1 VLAAPASLFRLVGLG
16 LLLGVEDL
24 LVLPLLWVLLRLL
37 GAVVV
42 RPTTDSVVG
51 KPLQARP
58 AVFQGLRALILV
70 LIILSV
76 CEGDMTEAC

>member
-1 VLAAPASLFRLVGLG
+1 VLAAPVSRFRLVGLG
-16 LLLGVEDL
+16 LPLVGDL
-24 LVLPLLWVLLRLL
+24 LVLPLPWVLLRLL
-37 GAVVV
+37 AVVLAQ
-42 RPTTDSVVG
+42 PTMDSVVG